1 LWSGI
6 VWPLALFKNLNG
18 IVCFM
23 STTSTSDQAPVRWKI
38 STGVR
43 HGGPFS
49 RERLRALVDAGR
61 VPPGAFVR
69 DVDDLS
75 DWTEVQTLHWL
86 VEEPELAH
94 VRWCPECDS
103 RVLLATDGVKKTRRC
118 PHCRAPVFFVDYLH
132 ESEDLELS
140 PLPPDPWGKFQWL
153 AVAAALIAC
162 SGGAFAILS
171 LLWNPVLSVL
181 LAFVFL
187 VAGGALFSLTFRYR
201 ETLSRFLTRQRQLE
215 QLINERTQLLLDR
228 TTNLR
233 GLQRSLTEIRIRL
246 ESDIEREFEDQRRVL
261 QRQQESAADS
271 VNAVH
276 RMAERFLDETRKWWT
291 SKLRSDNYQATKD
304 RLQKAIDFCRRSG
317 YSVPSKKER
326 EVFRQLQ
333 ADYEEVLRR
342 EAEKEQQQKIR
353 EQIREEARVAR
364 EYKRELERVERERQM
379 IEQAIA
385 AAMKKAGAEHS
396 AEIDALRRKLAE
408 AEERGR
414 RTQAQA
420 ELTKAGHVYVISNLG
435 AFGEH
440 VYKVGM
446 TRRLIPA
453 DRVRELGDA
462 SVPFPFDVHMMIASD
477 NAPSLETNLHRA
489 LHRYRV
495 NKVNFRKEFFR
506 VDLDSIRQIVEANHG
521 IVEFQAAPEA
531 SEYRQTL
538 EISDTD
544 FEYLAQANAA
554 ADLDDPMEDED
565 LDGGDGDGF

>member
-1 LWSGI
+1 M
-6 VWPLALFKNLNG
+6 P
-18 IVCFM
+18 
-23 STTSTSDQAPVRWKI
+23 TTPPSDQDPVRWKI

-43 HGGPFS
+43 HGGPFG
-49 RERLRALVDAGR
+49 RERLRGLVDAGR
-61 VPPGAFVR
+61 VSPSAFVR

-75 DWTEVQTLHWL
+75 DWTEVQTLEWL
-86 VEEPELAH
+86 VAEPELPH

-103 RVLLATDGVKKTRRC
+103 RVLLAIEDVKKTRRC
-118 PHCRAPVFFVDYLH
+118 PSCRAPVSFVDYLH
-132 ESEDLELS
+132 ESDDADLS
-140 PLPPDPWGKFQWL
+140 PLPPDPWGKFQFL
-153 AVAAALIAC
+153 AVAAAVLAFG
-162 SGGAFAILS
+162 GGAFAIFS
-171 LLWNPVLSVL
+171 LLWNPILSVL
-181 LAFVFL
+181 LAFLFL
-187 VAGGALFSLTFRYR
+187 VAGGVLFSVTFRHR
-201 ETLSRFLTRQRQLE
+201 ESLSRFLTRQRNLE
-215 QLINERTQLLLDR
+215 QLLNDRTSLLLDR
-228 TTNLR
+228 TRQLR
-233 GLQRSLTEIRIRL
+233 GLQRGLTDIRTRL

-261 QRQQESAADS
+261 QRQLASAADS
-271 VNAVH
+271 VHAVH
-276 RMAERFLDETRKWWT
+276 RIAERFLEETRKWWV
-291 SKLRSDNYQATKD
+291 SKLRSDNYPATKD
-304 RLQKAIDFCRRSG
+304 RLQKAIEFCRRNG
-317 YSVPSKKER
+317 YAVPSKLER
-326 EVFRQLQ
+326 EILKQLQ

-353 EQIREEARVAR
+353 EQIRDEARVAR
-364 EYKRELERVERERQM
+364 DYKRELERVERERQV

-477 NAPSLETNLHRA
+477 NAPALETNLHRA

-506 VDLDSIRQIVEANHG
+506 VGLDSIREIVEANHG
-521 IVEFQAAPEA
+521 VVEFQAAAEA

-554 ADLDDPMEDED
+554 ADLDDPLEDED
-565 LDGGDGDGF
+565 LDEGDGEGF